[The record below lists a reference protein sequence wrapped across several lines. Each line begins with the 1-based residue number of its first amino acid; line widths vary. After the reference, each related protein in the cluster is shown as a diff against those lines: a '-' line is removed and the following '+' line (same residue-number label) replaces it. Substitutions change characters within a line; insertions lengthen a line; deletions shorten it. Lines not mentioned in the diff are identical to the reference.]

1 MRAGCMRAVHEIT
14 LVDHWIQMG
23 CIGRAEG
30 FTEVEHPMHSPSPA
44 DSERLHI
51 APTGTHVAGS
61 PGSAPLSA
69 YSLGARVV
77 IVSGLRLLRDGLA
90 DALTRSAGIS
100 VVAAA
105 PDTERARAAIV
116 DHEPN
121 LVLIDIELRDS
132 LALVRAIHDAPRAPR
147 IVVFAV
153 SDSKDALLPYI
164 EAGIDG
170 YVARDG
176 SLADVVAAVESV
188 GRGET
193 IVSPKLAA
201 SLFQRLADQRR
212 RREMGSAGSVGPP
225 DLTLRERQILSLV
238 EQGMTNKEIARSLG
252 IELATVKNH
261 VHRVLEKLKVSRR
274 GQAAARARDDK
285 QRRDWA

>member
-1 MRAGCMRAVHEIT
+1 MTDVS
-14 LVDHWIQMG
+14 LDQ
-23 CIGRAEG
+23 
-30 FTEVEHPMHSPSPA
+30 
-44 DSERLHI
+44 DSEHERIRRRTL
-51 APTGTHVAGS
+51 TGARVAESPVPVPLVADVSGS
-61 PGSAPLSA
+61 
-69 YSLGARVV
+69 RVV

-90 DALTRSAGIS
+90 ETLTRIRGIF
-100 VVAAA
+100 VAAA
-105 PDTERARAAIV
+105 VSDAERARAAII

-121 LVLIDIELRDS
+121 VVLIDIALRDS
-132 LALVRAIHDAPRAPR
+132 LELVNEIHSAPRAPR

-176 SLADVVAAVESV
+176 SLADVVATVESV

-212 RREMGSAGSVGPP
+212 NREMRNTTPAPP

-238 EQGMTNKEIARSLG
+238 EQGLTNKEIARSLG

-261 VHRVLEKLKVSRR
+261 VHHVLEKLNVSRR
-274 GQAAARARDDK
+274 GQAAARARDGRQVLDSSVA
-285 QRRDWA
+285 RDDPTKP

>member
-1 MRAGCMRAVHEIT
+1 MREGSTRAVQETT
-14 LVDHWIQMG
+14 LVDYWIQMG
-23 CIGRAEG
+23 CIRRAEG
-30 FTEVEHPMHSPSPA
+30 FTEFDRPMHSHSPA

-51 APTGTHVAGS
+51 TPIGTDAADA
-61 PGSAPLSA
+61 PGSAPLA
-69 YSLGARVV
+69 PYAAGTHVV

-90 DALTRSAGIS
+90 EALTRAAGLS
-100 VVAAA
+100 VVAAV
-105 PDTERARAAIV
+105 PDAERVRAAV
-116 DHEPN
+116 ADHQPD

-132 LALVRAIHDAPRAPR
+132 LALVRALHDSPRAPR

-176 SLADVVAAVESV
+176 SLADVVATVESV

-212 RREMGSAGSVGPP
+212 RREMGSTAPTGSE
-225 DLTLRERQILSLV
+225 LTLRERQILSLL
-238 EQGMTNKEIARSLG
+238 EKGMTNKEIARALG

-274 GQAAARARDDK
+274 GQAAARARDDG
-285 QRRDWA
+285 QAQGWA

>member
-1 MRAGCMRAVHEIT
+1 MTNVPMDQDFERRPVHRIT
-14 LVDHWIQMG
+14 TTRPRV
-23 CIGRAEG
+23 
-30 FTEVEHPMHSPSPA
+30 A
-44 DSERLHI
+44 D
-51 APTGTHVAGS
+51 S
-61 PGSAPLSA
+61 PGSTPLAPPNA
-69 YSLGARVV
+69 GAHVV

-90 DALTRSAGIS
+90 DALARSPGIR
-100 VVAAA
+100 VVAAV
-105 PDTERARAAIV
+105 PDAARARAAIV

-132 LALVRAIHDAPRAPR
+132 LTLVRAIHDAPRAPR

-164 EAGIDG
+164 EAGING
-170 YVARDG
+170 YVPRDG
-176 SLADVVAAVESV
+176 SIADVVATVESV

-212 RREMGSAGSVGPP
+212 RRDVGGAAAPGS

-238 EQGMTNKEIARSLG
+238 EQGLTNKEIARSLG

-261 VHRVLEKLKVSRR
+261 VHHVLEKLKVSRR
-274 GQAAARARDDK
+274 GQAAWRARDDR
-285 QRRDWA
+285 QGWD

>member
-1 MRAGCMRAVHEIT
+1 MTNVS
-14 LVDHWIQMG
+14 LDQ
-23 CIGRAEG
+23 
-30 FTEVEHPMHSPSPA
+30 
-44 DSERLHI
+44 DSERERIRRL
-51 APTGTHVAGS
+51 TLQGTFAADSPASVPLVADVS
-61 PGSAPLSA
+61 
-69 YSLGARVV
+69 GARVV

-90 DALTRSAGIS
+90 ETLTRSTGIC
-100 VVAAA
+100 VVAAV
-105 PDTERARAAIV
+105 PDAERARTAIV
-116 DHEPN
+116 AHEPN
-121 LVLIDIELRDS
+121 VVLIDIALRDS
-132 LALVRAIHDAPRAPR
+132 LELVNEIHNGPRAPR

-164 EAGIDG
+164 EAGIAG

-176 SLADVVAAVESV
+176 SLADVVATVESV

-212 RREMGSAGSVGPP
+212 RREMRSATPTGP

-238 EQGMTNKEIARSLG
+238 EQGLTNKEIARSLG

-261 VHRVLEKLKVSRR
+261 VHHVLEKLKVSRR
-274 GQAAARARDDK
+274 GQAAARARDEK
-285 QRRDWA
+285 QTFD

>member
-1 MRAGCMRAVHEIT
+1 MTTYTWSKILERQTVHRITPIGPAV
-14 LVDHWIQMG
+14 
-23 CIGRAEG
+23 
-30 FTEVEHPMHSPSPA
+30 A
-44 DSERLHI
+44 DSSD
-51 APTGTHVAGS
+51 G
-61 PGSAPLSA
+61 APLIPYDASTH
-69 YSLGARVV
+69 VV

-90 DALTRSAGIS
+90 DALARSAGLC

-105 PDTERARAAIV
+105 PDADRARAAIV
-116 DHEPN
+116 EHEPD

-132 LALVRAIHDAPRAPR
+132 LGLVRTIHDAPRAPR

-164 EAGIDG
+164 EAGING

-176 SLADVVAAVESV
+176 SLADVVATVEAV

-212 RREMGSAGSVGPP
+212 RREMRNATPAAS

-238 EQGMTNKEIARSLG
+238 EQGMTNKEIARALG
-252 IELATVKNH
+252 IEMATVKNH
-261 VHRVLEKLKVSRR
+261 VHHVLEKLKVSRR
-274 GQAAARARDDK
+274 GQAAARARDER
-285 QRRDWA
+285 QTQEWA